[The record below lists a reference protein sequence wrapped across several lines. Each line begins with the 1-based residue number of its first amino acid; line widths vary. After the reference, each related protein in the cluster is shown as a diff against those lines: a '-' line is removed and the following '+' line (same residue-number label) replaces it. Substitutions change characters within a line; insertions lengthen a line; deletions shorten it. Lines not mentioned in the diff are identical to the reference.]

1 MSKSRIASTVAVLA
15 LGFIL
20 GFAANTPFAS
30 LSDRASAITE
40 TQPSSTQDTRRL
52 WEYRVIAYDLGS
64 GHNSGGYGVDRL
76 ETQIN
81 NLGRQGFEVCET
93 MLYGEDQSRLNYGRV
108 LVVLRRP
115 GR

>member
-20 GFAANTPFAS
+20 GVTVNTRFS
-30 LSDRASAITE
+30 SISRQASAFTE
-40 TQPSSTQDTRRL
+40 TQPSITQDTRRL
-52 WEYRVIAYDLGS
+52 WEYRVVEHYHS
-64 GHNSGGYGVDRL
+64 GNNSMAAQRATRL
-76 ETQIN
+76 ETELN
-81 NLGRQGFEVCET
+81 RLGQQGFEVYDMEE
-93 MLYGEDQSRLNYGRV
+93 LSGQL